1 MVRSQR
7 NAVAESRRPA
17 LPISVMAPSRRP
29 LSLLVAATMALLAT
43 ACGMG
48 NGDKTLC
55 STYMSMDSSDQRSTI
70 ATMYQ
75 QDGDSTPSSDQVSE
89 GQRSASTYCANP
101 YPNIDT
107 IDGMF
112 ASRAP

>member
-1 MVRSQR
+1 MARSQR
-7 NAVAESRRPA
+7 NAVAESRRPGS
-17 LPISVMAPSRRP
+17 PISVVAPGRRP
-29 LSLLVAATMALLAT
+29 LSLLVAGTIALLAT
-43 ACGMG
+43 ACGSG

-70 ATMYQ
+70 TTMYQ
-75 QDGDSTPSSDQVSE
+75 QDGDSNPTSDQVSE
-89 GQRSASTYCANP
+89 GQRSAADYCANP